1 MADPTLNPV
10 QQSIRAW
17 IDGVPAELAAL
28 ASQVERYGRFCSSID
43 PAGTLQ
49 VGHQPWLASERY
61 AIRIFA
67 PARKAWFAR
76 FKERLGIPIP
86 PWYRDFLLVA
96 NGCFVHGLTMY
107 GLPPSMQSS
116 SPLLDRRGVQP
127 LDLAQA
133 NSGWKRSYA
142 AVGPDEF
149 YIGGR
154 HYSPHDNS
162 GYFATGR
169 RIRAVLR
176 KSGEV
181 VGEWGSLGAL
191 LVDELRESE
200 LADLHESPAEWWH

>member
-1 MADPTLNPV
+1 MSDSTLHPV
-10 QQSIRAW
+10 QQRIRAW
-17 IDGVPAELAAL
+17 IDSVPAELASL
-28 ASQVERYGRFCSSID
+28 AEHVERYGRFCSSVD
-43 PAGTLQ
+43 HAGTLQ

-76 FKERLGIPIP
+76 FKERLGYPIP
-86 PWYRDFLLVA
+86 TWYRNFLLLA
-96 NGCFVHGLTMY
+96 NGCFVHGLTLY
-107 GLPPSMQSS
+107 GLPPSLQSS
-116 SPLLDRRGVQP
+116 TPLLSRSSVQP

-133 NSGWKRSYA
+133 NSGWKRQYSA
-142 AVGPDEF
+142 AAPGEF
-149 YIGGR
+149 YLGGR
-154 HYSPHDNS
+154 HYSHENS

-191 LVDELRESE
+191 LTDELRESE
-200 LADLHESPAEWWH
+200 QADLHESPAEWWH